1 MTSAVDPRPIALGEG
16 SRAVLLLHGLTGTP
30 YEVEP
35 IARSL
40 HARGFAVRAPL
51 LAGHGSLADLEQSTR
66 LDWLSTAEQALADLR
81 EAGRRQVVVLGTS
94 MGGLLALR
102 LAALRP
108 QDVAGVVAASVPLE
122 LPAVH
127 RSAVAVLSRLR
138 RTPLLGRVIGML
150 PKEGP
155 DVRVERVS
163 RQSPS
168 LRGFP
173 FPALAELVA
182 LQREVNELL
191 AEVKAPLLLLHGEL
205 DHSAPASHS
214 ARIAQRV
221 GSARVRSVLLPRS
234 FHILGRDLDRDQ
246 VCTEVVRFA
255 VATLGDP
262 QTPVPS
268 SKEET

>member
-1 MTSAVDPRPIALGEG
+1 MTGAVDPRPIALGEG

-35 IARSL
+35 IARFL

-51 LAGHGSLADLEQSTR
+51 LAGHGSLADLERSSR
-66 LDWLSTAEQALADLR
+66 FDWLATAEHALADLH
-81 EAGRRQVVVLGTS
+81 EGGRRQVVALGTS

-102 LAALRP
+102 LAALQP
-108 QDVAGVVAASVPLE
+108 DAVAGVVAASVPLE
-122 LPAVH
+122 LPAVQ
-127 RSAVAVLSRLR
+127 RSAIAVLARLR
-138 RTPLLGRVIGML
+138 RIPLLGRMIGTL
-150 PKEGP
+150 PKDAP
-155 DVRVERVS
+155 DVRVERES

-191 AEVKAPLLLLHGEL
+191 PEVRAPLLLLHGEL

-221 GSARVRSVLLPRS
+221 GSSRVRSVLLPRS

-246 VCTEVVRFA
+246 VCAEVVRFA

-262 QTPVPS
+262 RPPAAGP
-268 SKEET
+268 KEET

>member
-40 HARGFAVRAPL
+40 HGRGFAVRAPL

-66 LDWLSTAEQALADLR
+66 ADWYATAEHALADLHQG
-81 EAGRRQVVVLGTS
+81 GRRDVVVLGAS

-102 LAALRP
+102 LAALQPRG
-108 QDVAGVVAASVPLE
+108 VAGIVAASVPLE
-122 LPAVH
+122 LPLLQ
-127 RSAVAVLSRLR
+127 RSAIAVLARLR
-138 RTPLLGRVIGML
+138 RTPLLGGVIGTL
-150 PKEGP
+150 PKDGP
-155 DVRVERVS
+155 DVRIERES

-173 FPALAELVA
+173 YPALAELVA
-182 LQREVNELL
+182 LQREVTASLP
-191 AEVKAPLLLLHGEL
+191 EVRAPLLLLHGEL
-205 DHSAPASHS
+205 DHSAPPSHA
-214 ARIAQRV
+214 ARIAQTV
-221 GSARVRSVLLPRS
+221 GSPQVRSVLLPRS

-246 VCTEVVRFA
+246 VCAEVVRFA
-255 VATLGDP
+255 ISVLGDP
-262 QTPVPS
+262 QTQLS
-268 SKEET
+268 TSRKET